1 MNKLSLNK
9 ILPKKASKG
18 EGASIK
24 LPKGIKVN
32 QLVLML
38 TSVILLALVIFFSV
52 SYFQGLHTKNNLTN
66 DIQKKTNAIAAN
78 PHKNIPE
85 LLAKL
90 NDSLMNLSQNAPFPA
105 SIDNKEIAS
114 QLIEVAKGDSI
125 ILDGYTPPTADSTL
139 TIGTISYPVKT
150 YSISSRT
157 KPVRLQKIITFLQ
170 DLEDLP
176 YRTSYIDAL
185 SLSYEQTT
193 GFWTFGLNLEII
205 LLNQQ

>member
-9 ILPKKASKG
+9 ILPKRALNK
-18 EGASIK
+18 EGTSIK
-24 LPKGIKVN
+24 LPKGLKVS
-32 QLVLML
+32 QLVLIL
-38 TSVILLALVIFFSV
+38 TSVILLVLTIFFSV
-52 SYFQGLHTKNNLTN
+52 SYFQASNTKNDLTN
-66 DIQKKTNAIAAN
+66 QIQQKKDNIAHN
-78 PHKNIPE
+78 PLKNISE